1 MFSNLG
7 IGMQYASRQP
17 QKKKGMSGI
26 LGAITG
32 LAGLGAGIYGQE
44 RTFKNNRS
52 LMKMQQKFDK
62 DMYDYQNAYNTPA
75 MQMKRFKDAG
85 LNPNLIYGQGT
96 PGNATNQPKAQ
107 IAQTTFSGAELAQ
120 SAATGAQTSLIGA
133 QEKLLR
139 SQRIKN
145 LQDAA
150 TGSATES
157 RINKLVGLE
166 AQSLEFGIKKTQAE
180 TSHIIQQE
188 KRALEQTVGQNIDN
202 IIKDQSKQDI
212 IKKAAHDANNA
223 VIDGKIKTQQ
233 EYELRLKNNLRE
245 EGITDNDNVML
256 RMFAQEKKSW
266 TKWFKA
272 AKAVGKAI
280 WDSF

>member
-96 PGNATNQPKAQ
+96 PGNATNQPKARTIFQ
-107 IAQTTFSGAELAQ
+107 HDI
-120 SAATGAQTSLIGA
+120 
-133 QEKLLR
+133 
-139 SQRIKN
+139 
-145 LQDAA
+145 
-150 TGSATES
+150 
-157 RINKLVGLE
+157 
-166 AQSLEFGIKKTQAE
+166 
-180 TSHIIQQE
+180 
-188 KRALEQTVGQNIDN
+188 
-202 IIKDQSKQDI
+202 KQD
-212 IKKAAHDANNA
+212 
-223 VIDGKIKTQQ
+223 
-233 EYELRLKNNLRE
+233 
-245 EGITDNDNVML
+245 
-256 RMFAQEKKSW
+256 
-266 TKWFKA
+266 
-272 AKAVGKAI
+272 
-280 WDSF
+280 